1 MPTTEKTVFP
11 TLPTL
16 WPKENA
22 HKAHFALK
30 PVRKLN
36 AVDATSVSAEDTA
49 DGTETALVS
58 QRATVSSE
66 GTIAG
71 KKIHFLGMD
80 DENADLETAR
90 TLYLTLL
97 IVSIILFVSNLAAIV
112 ICCLYRSAVKGLAG
126 MTDTKLRRLTRLSA
140 LLAVPA
146 VILFAAVC
154 FTGGM
159 LCFINHSLAEAPDEC
174 AIAIT
179 TEPEEAL
186 PSEGEDSS
194 RDLDVG
200 KVGGDTGKAIPP
212 ADNTPVCKHVFALK
226 ATDKYLVS
234 AANCSSPAVYHES
247 CSRCGATGTA
257 TFSAGERN
265 PNKHTSLTYGMWL
278 INASEHWRTCT
289 CAGCGYEKTERGSH
303 TWVDDGKTPCIC
315 GATNPGP
322 RPTAPTEATTAS
334 TEATTAPTEA
344 MTAPTETTAVPTTEK
359 TVFPTLPTLWPKENA
374 HKAHF
379 ALKPVRK
386 LNAVDATSVS
396 AEDTADGTETALVS
410 QGATVSSDG
419 SAAGK
424 LIHLLGLDDENA
436 DLEAGR
442 TLYLTLF
449 LICIVFLAAD
459 VAGIVILSGRIR
471 RGRRIESISAV
482 PKTQSLKRGTTGFD
496 FAKVHGQGA
505 RRYQQDSH
513 GMTPVMNGEGVFAI
527 VADGMGGLSGGEQVS
542 QQIVMQALN
551 HMADI
556 TSAQVK
562 IALPEMLSR
571 VNGAVNKM
579 LGPDGLYKSGSTLV
593 AVLVVRDRLRWISVG
608 DSRIY
613 LYRDGWMNQLTQDH
627 DLLQEWMPD
636 ILSGKRSYAEAL
648 ADPEGKKLTSFIGM
662 GELKYIDSCTSP
674 IRILPGDRIVL
685 MSDGVYNS
693 VPAET
698 MADIL
703 RKNPDVQRAAGM
715 LHKAVRA
722 AANPHQDNYT
732 AEILAF

>member
-1 MPTTEKTVFP
+1 M
-11 TLPTL
+11 
-16 WPKENA
+16 
-22 HKAHFALK
+22 
-30 PVRKLN
+30 
-36 AVDATSVSAEDTA
+36 
-49 DGTETALVS
+49 
-58 QRATVSSE
+58 
-66 GTIAG
+66 AG
-71 KKIHFLGMD
+71 K
-80 DENADLETAR
+80 
-90 TLYLTLL
+90 
-97 IVSIILFVSNLAAIV
+97 
-112 ICCLYRSAVKGLAG
+112 
-126 MTDTKLRRLTRLSA
+126 KLRRLSRLRV
-140 LLAVPA
+140 LLAVLA

-159 LCFINHSLAEAPDEC
+159 LCFINHSLAEDPGAPPTV
-174 AIAIT
+174 T
-179 TEPEEAL
+179 TKPEEPSSSEDAQ
-186 PSEGEDSS
+186 PSEGEKSEP
-194 RDLDVG
+194 DLDAG
-200 KVGGDTGKAIPP
+200 KVGGETDTA
-212 ADNTPVCKHVFALK
+212 ALPVGCQHVFAQK
-226 ATDKYLVS
+226 VADKYLKS
-234 AANCSSPAVYHES
+234 AANCASPAVYHES
-247 CSRCGATGTA
+247 CSRCGATGTG
-257 TFSAGERN
+257 TFTTGDKN
-265 PNKHTSLTYGMWL
+265 PDKHASLSYGDWGMTQT
-278 INASEHWRTCT
+278 EHWRTCR
-289 CAGCGYEKTERGSH
+289 CAGCGYENTERVPH
-303 TWVDDGKTPCIC
+303 TWGNPDKDGVQRCIACQAKKPDTGGGNTGGGNTGEGNTGGGNTGNGNTGNGNIDTYNNPKSAKTPKPNRL
-315 GATNPGP
+315 AP
-322 RPTAPTEATTAS
+322 PT
-334 TEATTAPTEA
+334 
-344 MTAPTETTAVPTTEK
+344 
-359 TVFPTLPTLWPKENA
+359 
-374 HKAHF
+374 HF
-379 ALKPVRK
+379 ALKPYRR

-449 LICIVFLAAD
+449 LICIVLLAAD
-459 VAGIVILSGRIR
+459 VAGIVILSGSIR
-471 RGRRIESISAV
+471 RGRQTASISAV

-662 GELKYIDSCTSP
+662 GELKYVDSCTSP

-685 MSDGVYNS
+685 MSDGVYNA

>member
-1 MPTTEKTVFP
+1 M
-11 TLPTL
+11 
-16 WPKENA
+16 
-22 HKAHFALK
+22 
-30 PVRKLN
+30 
-36 AVDATSVSAEDTA
+36 
-49 DGTETALVS
+49 
-58 QRATVSSE
+58 
-66 GTIAG
+66 AG
-71 KKIHFLGMD
+71 K
-80 DENADLETAR
+80 
-90 TLYLTLL
+90 
-97 IVSIILFVSNLAAIV
+97 
-112 ICCLYRSAVKGLAG
+112 
-126 MTDTKLRRLTRLSA
+126 KLRRLSRLRV
-140 LLAVPA
+140 LLAVLA

-159 LCFINHSLAEAPDEC
+159 LCFINHSLAEDPGEPSTV
-174 AIAIT
+174 T
-179 TEPEEAL
+179 TEPEEPPSSEDTQ
-186 PSEGEDSS
+186 PSEEEKTEP
-194 RDLDVG
+194 DLDAG
-200 KVGGDTGKAIPP
+200 KVGGETDTA
-212 ADNTPVCKHVFALK
+212 ALPVRCQHVFAQK
-226 ATDKYLVS
+226 VADKYLKS
-234 AANCSSPAVYHES
+234 AANCASPAVYHLS
-247 CSRCGATGTA
+247 CSRCGATGTG
-257 TFSAGERN
+257 TFTTGDKN
-265 PNKHTSLTYGMWL
+265 PDKHASLSYGKWV
-278 INASEHWRTCT
+278 NTGSEHRRTYKCS
-289 CAGCGYEKTERGSH
+289 GCGYEGIEQGSH
-303 TWVDDGKTPCIC
+303 KWSQDGKTPCIC
-315 GATNPGP
+315 GATNPGS
-322 RPTAPTEATTAS
+322 RPTTPTETTAAT

-344 MTAPTETTAVPTTEK
+344 TTATTEATTAPTEATTATTEATTAPTEATAVPTTEK
-359 TVFPTLPTLWPKENA
+359 TGFPTLPTLWPKENA

-379 ALKPVRK
+379 ALKPARR

-396 AEDTADGTETALVS
+396 AEDTADGTETVLVS

-471 RGRRIESISAV
+471 RGRRIESISVV

-556 TSAQVK
+556 TSGQAR

-571 VNGAVNKM
+571 INGAVNKM

-685 MSDGVYNS
+685 MSDGVYNA

>member
-1 MPTTEKTVFP
+1 M
-11 TLPTL
+11 
-16 WPKENA
+16 
-22 HKAHFALK
+22 
-30 PVRKLN
+30 
-36 AVDATSVSAEDTA
+36 
-49 DGTETALVS
+49 
-58 QRATVSSE
+58 
-66 GTIAG
+66 AG
-71 KKIHFLGMD
+71 K
-80 DENADLETAR
+80 
-90 TLYLTLL
+90 
-97 IVSIILFVSNLAAIV
+97 
-112 ICCLYRSAVKGLAG
+112 
-126 MTDTKLRRLTRLSA
+126 KLRRLSRLRV
-140 LLAVPA
+140 LLAVLA

-159 LCFINHSLAEAPDEC
+159 LCFINHSLAEDSGEPTTET
-174 AIAIT
+174 T
-179 TEPEEAL
+179 TEPEEPSSSEDTQ
-186 PSEGEDSS
+186 PSEEEKSEP
-194 RDLDVG
+194 DLDAG
-200 KVGGDTGKAIPP
+200 KVGGETDTA
-212 ADNTPVCKHVFALK
+212 ALPVGCQHVFAQK
-226 ATDKYLVS
+226 VADKYLKS
-234 AANCSSPAVYHES
+234 AANCASPAVYHES
-247 CSRCGATGTA
+247 CSRCGATGTG
-257 TFSAGERN
+257 TFTTGDKN
-265 PNKHTSLTYGMWL
+265 PDKHASLSYGKWV
-278 INASEHWRTCT
+278 NTGDEHRRTCK
-289 CAGCGYEKTERGSH
+289 CAKCGYEGEERGSH
-303 TWVDDGKTPCIC
+303 VWSDDGKTPCIC
-315 GATNPGP
+315 GATNPES
-322 RPTAPTEATTAS
+322 RPTKP

-344 MTAPTETTAVPTTEK
+344 TTAPTEATTAPTEATTAPTEATTAPTKATTAPTETTAVPTTEK

-449 LICIVFLAAD
+449 LICIVLLAAD
-459 VAGIVILSGRIR
+459 VVGIVILSGRIR
-471 RGRRIESISAV
+471 RGRRIDSISAV

-685 MSDGVYNS
+685 MSDGVYNA

>member
-1 MPTTEKTVFP
+1 M
-11 TLPTL
+11 
-16 WPKENA
+16 
-22 HKAHFALK
+22 
-30 PVRKLN
+30 
-36 AVDATSVSAEDTA
+36 
-49 DGTETALVS
+49 
-58 QRATVSSE
+58 
-66 GTIAG
+66 AG
-71 KKIHFLGMD
+71 K
-80 DENADLETAR
+80 
-90 TLYLTLL
+90 
-97 IVSIILFVSNLAAIV
+97 
-112 ICCLYRSAVKGLAG
+112 
-126 MTDTKLRRLTRLSA
+126 KLRRLSCLRV
-140 LLAVPA
+140 LLAVLA

-159 LCFINHSLAEAPDEC
+159 LCFINHSLAEDSGEPTTET
-174 AIAIT
+174 T
-179 TEPEEAL
+179 TEPEEPSSSEDTQ
-186 PSEGEDSS
+186 PSEEEKTEP
-194 RDLDVG
+194 DLDAG
-200 KVGGDTGKAIPP
+200 KVGGETDTA
-212 ADNTPVCKHVFALK
+212 ALPVGCQHVFAQK
-226 ATDKYLVS
+226 VADKYLKS
-234 AANCSSPAVYHES
+234 AANCASPAVYHES
-247 CSRCGATGTA
+247 CSRCGATGTG
-257 TFSAGERN
+257 TFTTGDKN
-265 PNKHTSLTYGMWL
+265 PDKHASLSYGKWV
-278 INASEHWRTCT
+278 NTGSEHRRTYKCS
-289 CAGCGYEKTERGSH
+289 GCGYEGIEQGSH
-303 TWVDDGKTPCIC
+303 KWSQDGKTPCIC
-315 GATNPGP
+315 GATNPGS
-322 RPTAPTEATTAS
+322 RPTTPTETTAAT

-344 MTAPTETTAVPTTEK
+344 TTAPTEATTATTEATTAPTEATTATTEATATPPETTAVPTTEK

-396 AEDTADGTETALVS
+396 AEDASDGTETALVS

-449 LICIVFLAAD
+449 LICIVLFAAD
-459 VAGIVILSGRIR
+459 VAGIVILSGSIR
-471 RGRRIESISAV
+471 RGRRTASISAV

-556 TSAQVK
+556 TSGQAR

-571 VNGAVNKM
+571 INGAVNKM

-685 MSDGVYNS
+685 MSDGVYNA

>member
-1 MPTTEKTVFP
+1 M
-11 TLPTL
+11 
-16 WPKENA
+16 
-22 HKAHFALK
+22 
-30 PVRKLN
+30 
-36 AVDATSVSAEDTA
+36 
-49 DGTETALVS
+49 
-58 QRATVSSE
+58 
-66 GTIAG
+66 AG
-71 KKIHFLGMD
+71 K
-80 DENADLETAR
+80 
-90 TLYLTLL
+90 
-97 IVSIILFVSNLAAIV
+97 
-112 ICCLYRSAVKGLAG
+112 
-126 MTDTKLRRLTRLSA
+126 KLRRLSRLRV
-140 LLAVPA
+140 LLAVLA

-159 LCFINHSLAEAPDEC
+159 LCFINHSLAEDPGGPPDE
-174 AIAIT
+174 II
-179 TEPEEAL
+179 TEPEEPSSSEDTQ
-186 PSEGEDSS
+186 PSEEEKTEP
-194 RDLDVG
+194 DLDAG
-200 KVGGDTGKAIPP
+200 KVGGETDTA
-212 ADNTPVCKHVFALK
+212 ALPVGCQHVFVQKVEERYLK
-226 ATDKYLVS
+226 S
-234 AANCSSPAVYHES
+234 AANCASPAVYHLS
-247 CSRCGATGTA
+247 CSRCGATGTG
-257 TFSAGERN
+257 TFTTGDKN
-265 PNKHTSLTYGMWL
+265 PDKHASLSYGKWVNTGDEHRRTYKC
-278 INASEHWRTCT
+278 S
-289 CAGCGYEKTERGSH
+289 GCGYEGIEQGSH
-303 TWVDDGKTPCIC
+303 KWSQDGKTPCIC
-315 GATNPGP
+315 GATNPGS
-322 RPTAPTEATTAS
+322 RPTTPTETTAAP

-344 MTAPTETTAVPTTEK
+344 TTAPTEASTAPTEATTATTEASTATTEATTATTEATTAPTETTAVPTTEK

-449 LICIVFLAAD
+449 LICIVLLAAD
-459 VAGIVILSGRIR
+459 VVGIVILSGSIR
-471 RGRRIESISAV
+471 RGRRTASISAV

>member
-1 MPTTEKTVFP
+1 M
-11 TLPTL
+11 
-16 WPKENA
+16 
-22 HKAHFALK
+22 
-30 PVRKLN
+30 
-36 AVDATSVSAEDTA
+36 
-49 DGTETALVS
+49 
-58 QRATVSSE
+58 
-66 GTIAG
+66 AG
-71 KKIHFLGMD
+71 K
-80 DENADLETAR
+80 
-90 TLYLTLL
+90 
-97 IVSIILFVSNLAAIV
+97 
-112 ICCLYRSAVKGLAG
+112 
-126 MTDTKLRRLTRLSA
+126 KLRRLSRLRV
-140 LLAVPA
+140 LLAVLA

-159 LCFINHSLAEAPDEC
+159 LCFINHSLAEDSGEPTTET
-174 AIAIT
+174 T
-179 TEPEEAL
+179 TEPEEPSSSEDTQ
-186 PSEGEDSS
+186 PSEEEKSEP
-194 RDLDVG
+194 DLDAG
-200 KVGGDTGKAIPP
+200 KVGGETDTA
-212 ADNTPVCKHVFALK
+212 ALPVGCQHVFAQK
-226 ATDKYLVS
+226 VADKYLKS
-234 AANCSSPAVYHES
+234 AANCASPAVYHES
-247 CSRCGATGTA
+247 CSRCGATGTG
-257 TFSAGERN
+257 TFTTGDKN
-265 PNKHTSLTYGMWL
+265 PDKHASLSYGKWV
-278 INASEHWRTCT
+278 NTGDEHRRTCK
-289 CAGCGYEKTERGSH
+289 CAKCGYEGEERGSH
-303 TWVDDGKTPCIC
+303 VWSDDGKTPCIC
-315 GATNPGP
+315 GATNPES
-322 RPTAPTEATTAS
+322 RPTKPTEATTAPTEATTAS
-334 TEATTAPTEA
+334 
-344 MTAPTETTAVPTTEK
+344 TETTAVPTTEK

-396 AEDTADGTETALVS
+396 AEDTADGTEAVLVS

-449 LICIVFLAAD
+449 LICIVLLAAD
-459 VAGIVILSGRIR
+459 VVGIVILSGRIR
-471 RGRRIESISAV
+471 RGRRIDSISAV

-685 MSDGVYNS
+685 MSDGVYNA

>member
-1 MPTTEKTVFP
+1 M
-11 TLPTL
+11 
-16 WPKENA
+16 
-22 HKAHFALK
+22 
-30 PVRKLN
+30 
-36 AVDATSVSAEDTA
+36 
-49 DGTETALVS
+49 
-58 QRATVSSE
+58 
-66 GTIAG
+66 AG
-71 KKIHFLGMD
+71 K
-80 DENADLETAR
+80 
-90 TLYLTLL
+90 
-97 IVSIILFVSNLAAIV
+97 
-112 ICCLYRSAVKGLAG
+112 
-126 MTDTKLRRLTRLSA
+126 KLRRLSRLRV
-140 LLAVPA
+140 LLAVLA

-159 LCFINHSLAEAPDEC
+159 LCFINHSLAEDSGEPTTET
-174 AIAIT
+174 T
-179 TEPEEAL
+179 TEPEEPSSSEDTQ
-186 PSEGEDSS
+186 PSEEEKSEP
-194 RDLDVG
+194 DLDAG
-200 KVGGDTGKAIPP
+200 KVGGETDTA
-212 ADNTPVCKHVFALK
+212 ALPVGCQHVFAQK
-226 ATDKYLVS
+226 VADKYLKS
-234 AANCSSPAVYHES
+234 AANCASPAVYHLS
-247 CSRCGATGTA
+247 CSRCGATGTG
-257 TFSAGERN
+257 TFTTGDKN
-265 PNKHTSLTYGMWL
+265 PDKHASLSYGKWV
-278 INASEHWRTCT
+278 NTGSEHRRTYKCS
-289 CAGCGYEKTERGSH
+289 GCGYEGIEQGSH
-303 TWVDDGKTPCIC
+303 KWSQDGKTPCIC
-315 GATNPGP
+315 GATNPGS
-322 RPTAPTEATTAS
+322 RPTTPTETTAAT

-344 MTAPTETTAVPTTEK
+344 TAVPTTEK
-359 TVFPTLPTLWPKENA
+359 TGFPTLPTLWPKENA

-379 ALKPVRK
+379 ALKPARR

-396 AEDTADGTETALVS
+396 AEDTADGTETVLVS

-471 RGRRIESISAV
+471 RGRRIESISVV

-685 MSDGVYNS
+685 MSDGVYNA

>member
-1 MPTTEKTVFP
+1 M
-11 TLPTL
+11 
-16 WPKENA
+16 
-22 HKAHFALK
+22 
-30 PVRKLN
+30 
-36 AVDATSVSAEDTA
+36 
-49 DGTETALVS
+49 
-58 QRATVSSE
+58 
-66 GTIAG
+66 AG
-71 KKIHFLGMD
+71 K
-80 DENADLETAR
+80 
-90 TLYLTLL
+90 
-97 IVSIILFVSNLAAIV
+97 
-112 ICCLYRSAVKGLAG
+112 
-126 MTDTKLRRLTRLSA
+126 KLRRLSRLRV
-140 LLAVPA
+140 LLAVLA

-159 LCFINHSLAEAPDEC
+159 LCFINHSLAEDPGGPPDE
-174 AIAIT
+174 II
-179 TEPEEAL
+179 TEPEEPSSSEDTQ
-186 PSEGEDSS
+186 PSEEEKTEP
-194 RDLDVG
+194 DLDAG
-200 KVGGDTGKAIPP
+200 KVGGETDTA
-212 ADNTPVCKHVFALK
+212 ALPVGCQHVFVQKVAERYLK
-226 ATDKYLVS
+226 S
-234 AANCSSPAVYHES
+234 AANCASPAVYHES
-247 CSRCGATGTA
+247 CSRCGATGTG
-257 TFSAGERN
+257 TFTTGDKN
-265 PNKHTSLTYGMWL
+265 PDKHTSLSYGDWGMTQT
-278 INASEHWRTCT
+278 EHWRTCT
-289 CAGCGYEKTERGSH
+289 CAGCGYENTERVPH
-303 TWVDDGKTPCIC
+303 TWGNPDKDGVQRCTACQAKKPDTGGGNTGDGNTNAGEGNASAGGGNSNVGEGNTNTGDGNASAGGGNASAGGGNSNVGEGNTNAGEGNTNAGEGNASAGGGNSNVGEGNTNAGEGNTNAGEGNASAGGGNSNIGEGNNKSGAKTPKPNRL
-315 GATNPGP
+315 AP
-322 RPTAPTEATTAS
+322 PT
-334 TEATTAPTEA
+334 
-344 MTAPTETTAVPTTEK
+344 
-359 TVFPTLPTLWPKENA
+359 
-374 HKAHF
+374 HF

-449 LICIVFLAAD
+449 LICIVLLAAD
-459 VAGIVILSGRIR
+459 VVGIVILSGRIR
-471 RGRRIESISAV
+471 RGRRIEPISVV
-482 PKTQSLKRGTTGFD
+482 PKTQSLKRGTAGFD

-685 MSDGVYNS
+685 MSDGVYNA

>member
-1 MPTTEKTVFP
+1 M
-11 TLPTL
+11 
-16 WPKENA
+16 
-22 HKAHFALK
+22 
-30 PVRKLN
+30 
-36 AVDATSVSAEDTA
+36 EDNP
-49 DGTETALVS
+49 DGT
-58 QRATVSSE
+58 TV
-66 GTIAG
+66 
-71 KKIHFLGMD
+71 
-80 DENADLETAR
+80 
-90 TLYLTLL
+90 
-97 IVSIILFVSNLAAIV
+97 AI
-112 ICCLYRSAVKGLAG
+112 
-126 MTDTKLRRLTRLSA
+126 
-140 LLAVPA
+140 
-146 VILFAAVC
+146 
-154 FTGGM
+154 
-159 LCFINHSLAEAPDEC
+159 
-174 AIAIT
+174 
-179 TEPEEAL
+179 
-186 PSEGEDSS
+186 
-194 RDLDVG
+194 
-200 KVGGDTGKAIPP
+200 
-212 ADNTPVCKHVFALK
+212 
-226 ATDKYLVS
+226 
-234 AANCSSPAVYHES
+234 
-247 CSRCGATGTA
+247 
-257 TFSAGERN
+257 
-265 PNKHTSLTYGMWL
+265 
-278 INASEHWRTCT
+278 
-289 CAGCGYEKTERGSH
+289 
-303 TWVDDGKTPCIC
+303 
-315 GATNPGP
+315 
-322 RPTAPTEATTAS
+322 
-334 TEATTAPTEA
+334 
-344 MTAPTETTAVPTTEK
+344 
-359 TVFPTLPTLWPKENA
+359 
-374 HKAHF
+374 
-379 ALKPVRK
+379 
-386 LNAVDATSVS
+386 
-396 AEDTADGTETALVS
+396 VS
-410 QGATVSSDG
+410 QGATVSSEG
-419 SAAGK
+419 TTAGK

-449 LICIVFLAAD
+449 VICFVLLAAD
-459 VAGIVILSGRIR
+459 VVGIVILSGSIR
-471 RGRRIESISAV
+471 RGRRIASISAV

-551 HMADI
+551 CMADI
-556 TSAQVK
+556 TSGQVK

-685 MSDGVYNS
+685 MSDGVYNA

-703 RKNPDVQRAAGM
+703 RKNPDVQKAAGM

>member
-1 MPTTEKTVFP
+1 M
-11 TLPTL
+11 
-16 WPKENA
+16 
-22 HKAHFALK
+22 
-30 PVRKLN
+30 
-36 AVDATSVSAEDTA
+36 
-49 DGTETALVS
+49 
-58 QRATVSSE
+58 
-66 GTIAG
+66 AG
-71 KKIHFLGMD
+71 K
-80 DENADLETAR
+80 
-90 TLYLTLL
+90 
-97 IVSIILFVSNLAAIV
+97 
-112 ICCLYRSAVKGLAG
+112 
-126 MTDTKLRRLTRLSA
+126 KLRRLSCLRV
-140 LLAVPA
+140 LLAVLA

-159 LCFINHSLAEAPDEC
+159 LCFINHSLAEDSGEPTTET
-174 AIAIT
+174 T
-179 TEPEEAL
+179 TEPEEPSSSEDTQ
-186 PSEGEDSS
+186 PSEEEKTEP
-194 RDLDVG
+194 DLDAG
-200 KVGGDTGKAIPP
+200 KVGGETDTA
-212 ADNTPVCKHVFALK
+212 ALPVGCQHVFAQK
-226 ATDKYLVS
+226 VADKYLKS
-234 AANCSSPAVYHES
+234 AANCASPAVYHES
-247 CSRCGATGTA
+247 CSRCGATGTG
-257 TFSAGERN
+257 TFTTGDKN
-265 PNKHTSLTYGMWL
+265 PDKHASLSYGKWV
-278 INASEHWRTCT
+278 NTGSEHRRTYKCS
-289 CAGCGYEKTERGSH
+289 GCGYEGIEQGSH
-303 TWVDDGKTPCIC
+303 KWSQDGKTPCIC
-315 GATNPGP
+315 GATNPGS
-322 RPTAPTEATTAS
+322 RPTTPTETTAAT

-344 MTAPTETTAVPTTEK
+344 TTATTEATATPPETTAVPTTEK

-396 AEDTADGTETALVS
+396 AEDASDGTETALVS

-449 LICIVFLAAD
+449 LICIVLFAAD
-459 VAGIVILSGRIR
+459 VAGIVILSGSIR
-471 RGRRIESISAV
+471 RGRRTASISAV

-556 TSAQVK
+556 TSGQAR

-571 VNGAVNKM
+571 INGAVNKM

-685 MSDGVYNS
+685 MSDGVYNA

>member
-1 MPTTEKTVFP
+1 M
-11 TLPTL
+11 
-16 WPKENA
+16 
-22 HKAHFALK
+22 
-30 PVRKLN
+30 
-36 AVDATSVSAEDTA
+36 
-49 DGTETALVS
+49 
-58 QRATVSSE
+58 
-66 GTIAG
+66 AG
-71 KKIHFLGMD
+71 K
-80 DENADLETAR
+80 
-90 TLYLTLL
+90 
-97 IVSIILFVSNLAAIV
+97 
-112 ICCLYRSAVKGLAG
+112 
-126 MTDTKLRRLTRLSA
+126 KLRRLSRLRV
-140 LLAVPA
+140 LLAVLA

-159 LCFINHSLAEAPDEC
+159 LCFINHSLAEDSGEPTTET
-174 AIAIT
+174 T
-179 TEPEEAL
+179 TEPEEPSSSEDTQ
-186 PSEGEDSS
+186 PSEEEKTEP
-194 RDLDVG
+194 DLDAG
-200 KVGGDTGKAIPP
+200 KVGGETDTA
-212 ADNTPVCKHVFALK
+212 TLPVGCQHVFVQKVEERYLK
-226 ATDKYLVS
+226 S
-234 AANCSSPAVYHES
+234 AANCASLAVYWES
-247 CSRCGATGTA
+247 CSRCGARGTGTF
-257 TFSAGERN
+257 TTGDKN
-265 PNKHTSLTYGMWL
+265 PDKHTSLSYGDWGMTQT
-278 INASEHWRTCT
+278 EHWRTYT
-289 CAGCGYEKTERGSH
+289 CAGCGYENTERVPH
-303 TWVDDGKTPCIC
+303 TWGNPDKDGVQRCIACQAKKPDTGGGNTGEGNTGGGNTGGDNTGGVNTGEGNTVEDAPGNDTKSGAKTPKPNRL
-315 GATNPGP
+315 AS
-322 RPTAPTEATTAS
+322 PT
-334 TEATTAPTEA
+334 
-344 MTAPTETTAVPTTEK
+344 
-359 TVFPTLPTLWPKENA
+359 
-374 HKAHF
+374 HF

-386 LNAVDATSVS
+386 LNAVDTTSVS

-449 LICIVFLAAD
+449 LICIVLLAAD
-459 VAGIVILSGRIR
+459 VAGIVTLSGRIR

-556 TSAQVK
+556 TSGQAR

-571 VNGAVNKM
+571 INGAVNKM

-636 ILSGKRSYAEAL
+636 ILSGKRSYAESL

>member
-1 MPTTEKTVFP
+1 M
-11 TLPTL
+11 
-16 WPKENA
+16 
-22 HKAHFALK
+22 
-30 PVRKLN
+30 
-36 AVDATSVSAEDTA
+36 
-49 DGTETALVS
+49 
-58 QRATVSSE
+58 
-66 GTIAG
+66 AG
-71 KKIHFLGMD
+71 K
-80 DENADLETAR
+80 
-90 TLYLTLL
+90 
-97 IVSIILFVSNLAAIV
+97 
-112 ICCLYRSAVKGLAG
+112 
-126 MTDTKLRRLTRLSA
+126 KLRRLSRLRV
-140 LLAVPA
+140 LLAVLA

-159 LCFINHSLAEAPDEC
+159 LCFINHSLAEDPGDPPTV
-174 AIAIT
+174 T
-179 TEPEEAL
+179 TKPEIPPSSEDAQ
-186 PSEGEDSS
+186 PSEKEKSEP
-194 RDLDVG
+194 DLDAG
-200 KVGGDTGKAIPP
+200 KVGGETDTA
-212 ADNTPVCKHVFALK
+212 ALPVGCQHVFAQK
-226 ATDKYLVS
+226 VADKYLKS
-234 AANCSSPAVYHES
+234 AANCASPAIYWES
-247 CSRCGATGTA
+247 CSRCGARGTGTF
-257 TFSAGERN
+257 TTGEKN
-265 PNKHTSLTYGMWL
+265 PDKHASLSYGKWV
-278 INASEHWRTCT
+278 NTGDEHRRTCK
-289 CAGCGYEKTERGSH
+289 CAKCGYEDEERGSH
-303 TWVDDGKTPCIC
+303 DWPQDGKTPCIC
-315 GATNPGP
+315 GATNPGS
-322 RPTAPTEATTAS
+322 RPTTPTETTAAPTEATTVPTEATAAPTEVTTAPTETTAAPTEATTAT
-334 TEATTAPTEA
+334 TEATTAS
-344 MTAPTETTAVPTTEK
+344 TETTAVPTTEK

-396 AEDTADGTETALVS
+396 AEDTADGTETVLVS

-449 LICIVFLAAD
+449 LICIVLLAAD
-459 VAGIVILSGRIR
+459 VVGIVILSGRIR

-556 TSAQVK
+556 TSGQAR

-571 VNGAVNKM
+571 INGAVNKM

-685 MSDGVYNS
+685 MSDGVYNA